1 MEQIRALYD
10 YDSLP
15 YFDRELDH
23 PLVRQAV
30 TSLVDSEMKTFTPD
44 ADAYLKDYPYPHL
57 SMRARA
63 MIKSHEDRLEG
74 AASSGGI
81 DLSRY
86 MLQAPTSSSSS
97 SSSSKTEAYPFPS
110 SCGEWQKAV
119 AKGKSLVEYQE
130 NRLQHLELQVQHIT
144 PLWQQHIS
152 ALESAKSTI
161 EGKVREAEGQCN
173 AINYGRKVE
182 QEKCGRELSTLVRKR
197 DAAVRGQIALKHA
210 IAAKRPKV

>member
-15 YFDRELDH
+15 YYDKEFDH

-30 TSLVDSEMKTFTPD
+30 TSLVESEMQSFSPD
-44 ADAYLKDYPYPHL
+44 AEAYLKDYPYPHL
-57 SMRARA
+57 SVRARA

-74 AASSGGI
+74 GASSAGI

-86 MLQAPTSSSSS
+86 SLHAPSSSSS
-97 SSSSKTEAYPFPS
+97 SSTAEACPFPS
-110 SCGEWQKAV
+110 SCGEWLEAV

-130 NRLQHLELQVQHIT
+130 NRLQHLELQVQHIA
-144 PLWQQHIS
+144 PLWQQHIA

-173 AINYGRKVE
+173 AINYGRKAE
-182 QEKCGRELSTLVRKR
+182 QDKCGRELSTLVRKR
-197 DAAVRGQIALKHA
+197 DMAMRGQIALKQA
-210 IAAKRPKV
+210 VAAKRPKA